1 MKQQTKFTKF
11 TKFTIHIIYKSHN
24 SYNLQNSHFCSSI
37 VTHAVNAIA
46 TL

>member
-11 TKFTIHIIYKSHN
+11 TKFTIHIIYKIHI
-24 SYNLQNSHFCSSI
+24 CISI

>member
-11 TKFTIHIIYKSHN
+11 TKFTIHVIHKIHI
-24 SYNLQNSHFCSSI
+24 CISI
-37 VTHAVNAIA
+37 DTHAVNAIA